1 MLRPER
7 RGESRERAGLLSYD
21 AAVAAATEPT
31 REGLEDRFLVAAGL
45 IVLSIITS
53 AVGGDNRIGQVLL
66 VVVESVTLLVIL
78 HASQVKRRTRR
89 AILLVV
95 VAGVFAAAVSLSFD
109 RQSVAPGILGA
120 ALAFIGPVVIV
131 RRIRHHARI
140 DLETVAASLCIYL
153 LFGLFF
159 SYVYRII
166 GDVDGQFFVQK
177 TTTLAVDYI
186 YFSFVTLTT
195 TGYGDL
201 TAATNL
207 GKMIAVSEALLGQLY
222 LVSVVALLVGNLGRV
237 RQPVRPFAATD
248 DDDALD
254 VEDDV
259 EDDGSVS

>member
-1 MLRPER
+1 MLPPGR
-7 RGESRERAGLLSYD
+7 RGESREGGGLLPYD
-21 AAVAAATEPT
+21 AAVAAATKPS

-53 AVGGDNRIGQVLL
+53 AIGGDNRFGQILL

-78 HASQVKRRTRR
+78 HASQVARRTRR

-95 VAGVFAAAVSLSFD
+95 AAAVLAAAASLSFD
-109 RQSVAPGILGA
+109 RQSVAPGVLGA

-166 GDVDGQFFVQK
+166 GDVDGQFFVEK
-177 TTTLAVDYI
+177 TTSLAVDYI

-222 LVSVVALLVGNLGRV
+222 LVSVVALLVGNLGRA
-237 RQPVRPFAATD
+237 RRPVRPFAA
-248 DDDALD
+248 
-254 VEDDV
+254 EDDV
-259 EDDGSVS
+259 DDVDDAGDEDDGAVS